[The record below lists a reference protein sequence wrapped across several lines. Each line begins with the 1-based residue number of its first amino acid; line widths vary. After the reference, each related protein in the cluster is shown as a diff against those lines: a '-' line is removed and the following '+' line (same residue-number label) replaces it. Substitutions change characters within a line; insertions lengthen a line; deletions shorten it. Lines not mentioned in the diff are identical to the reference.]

1 MANYFL
7 TQTAQFKPFSYQE
20 MLAPIKAYQDAYDE
34 ADEKLN
40 LLLEDAATKA
50 FNFAP
55 QDTAEKAVYDDMMSK
70 LKDASD
76 KLSSGDPAAF
86 KTIREVNKEYRK
98 TMIPIQQRM
107 AKRAELA
114 AEQRTK
120 SSSNPYLRYSKDYS
134 TANLSDMTSASSYD
148 TIDLSKLEESVG
160 SEFLGEVSTNIRDDF
175 EPKAIGNTGHYS
187 VITGYGYTPTEFVD
201 AFIGNKGK
209 PKENSPIY
217 QFYKK
222 KTDTIDK
229 MTNYSP
235 QVRDEMKQ
243 SVYKAMEANA
253 GKFSVKTVA
262 GKTSSRSGSE
272 AWDAMWTD
280 SEGNTYHKK
289 GTLIVKNKDTNPTKL
304 GDDKK
309 TEDLKHAFEAEDG
322 YTYGYLGTDLY
333 RKNPDGTLTPIDKKT
348 FSPKGG
354 DGGKRIVPKTHFK
367 TNVTLPDKVFRDEF
381 LDRED
386 IDETNFW
393 RNDKKDVKKSETMKK
408 IKQGNLFEHSKYG
421 KGYAFTKESLGN
433 DKLIN
438 YLKRKFALTD
448 EDLDVVGF
456 FYSEDEK
463 QFFVDYRFFLGLEGS
478 DNQDT
483 NNNKKEENQNKEGDP
498 NSDETVEVESD
509 ENAF

>member
-7 TQTAQFKPFSYQE
+7 TETAQFKPFSYQE
-20 MLAPIKAYQDAYDE
+20 MLAPIKAYQDAYNE

-55 QDTAEKAVYDDMMSK
+55 QDTAEKAIYDNMMVK
-70 LKDASD
+70 LKEASD
-76 KLSSGDPAAF
+76 KLSSGDPTAF
-86 KTIREVNKEYRK
+86 KTIREVNKDYRK

-114 AEQRTK
+114 TEQRTK
-120 SSSNPYLRYSKDYS
+120 SSNNPYLRYSKDYS
-134 TANLSDMTSASSYD
+134 TANLGDITSASSYD
-148 TIDLSKLEESVG
+148 TIDLSKLEESIS
-160 SEFLGEVSTNIRDDF
+160 SEFLGEVATNIRDDF
-175 EPKAIGNTGHYS
+175 EPVAIGNTGHYA
-187 VITGYGYTPTEFVD
+187 VTTGYGYTPTEFVD

-222 KTDTIDK
+222 KADAIDK

-235 QVRDEMKQ
+235 EIRNEMKQ
-243 SVYKAMEANA
+243 SVYNAMEANA

-262 GKTSSRSGSE
+262 GKTSSTSGSN
-272 AWDAMWTD
+272 AWDAMWED

-289 GTLIVKNKDTNPTKL
+289 GTLIVKNKDTNPVKL

-309 TEDLKHAFEAEDG
+309 SEDLKHTFEGEDG
-322 YTYGYLGTDLY
+322 YIYGYIGADIY
-333 RKNPDGTLTPIDKKT
+333 RKNPDGTLTPIDKNN
-348 FSPKGG
+348 FSPKG
-354 DGGKRIVPKTHFK
+354 DKSITPKTHFK
-367 TNVTLPDKVFRDEF
+367 TDVTIPNKVFRDEF

-386 IDETNFW
+386 INETSFW
-393 RNDKKDVKKSETMKK
+393 RSDNRDVKKSKAIER
-408 IKQGNLFEHSKYG
+408 IKQGNLFEHEEYG
-421 KGYAFTKESLGN
+421 VGYSFTKESLGN

-448 EDLDVVGF
+448 KDLEVLGF

-463 QFFVDYRFFLGLEGS
+463 RFFVDYKFFLGLDGENTQNTKQS
-478 DNQDT
+478 PK
-483 NNNKKEENQNKEGDP
+483 KKEDSNEEGNPNNPNQ
-498 NSDETVEVESD
+498 TVEVESN